1 MEDAKAGTWKDPNLV
16 GMESG
21 LGGVGAQG
29 SSFSSSPG
37 PPPHPPLA
45 PLGLRMVCPVY
56 WSPTCRSCLGKQTD
70 LEVRGATRQAGND
83 GEHRPQSPASLWP
96 RVWYIWQTP
105 LSLGPEA
112 VLA

>member
-37 PPPHPPLA
+37 PPPP
-45 PLGLRMVCPVY
+45 
-56 WSPTCRSCLGKQTD
+56 SSSCSFGASHGVPCVLEPD
-70 LEVRGATRQAGND
+70 LQELP
-83 GEHRPQSPASLWP
+83 GEAD
-96 RVWYIWQTP
+96 
-105 LSLGPEA
+105 
-112 VLA
+112 